1 MRKIEGLNVWP
12 LAVESVVFEHDAVAD
27 YQVVLSSA
35 DGGQDVATLWVEPAQ
50 HLKTADVHALS
61 ECLAGAVE
69 RRVGIRFE
77 IEIVDPETVA
87 RDDWKAKRW
96 IDRLPTHHARLARAL
111 TAPSQLVASPNVPAS
126 GPTIDLIA
134 FRVRQPEA
142 SRSEE

>member
-1 MRKIEGLNVWP
+1 MRKIKGLNVWP

-77 IEIVDPETVA
+77 IEIVDPEEAAFDRNIEVGVLT
-87 RDDWKAKRW
+87 RDAA
-96 IDRLPTHHARLARAL
+96 LAAALARHFQAL
-111 TAPSQLVASPNVPAS
+111 IDHGLLVPLPSS
-126 GPTIDLIA
+126 
-134 FRVRQPEA
+134 
-142 SRSEE
+142 